1 MGPSASPLFAH
12 PTLMMLTQA
21 QIDDEIL
28 FWLGQQEREH
38 MFFLVLGL
46 QDPALQTE
54 ATRLLR
60 AYEEAAHRR
69 DVRALLV
76 LAPSSQALKKAVL
89 QAAQER
95 WVGWLYPSFVE
106 HMMEEI
112 DYALARTRRDLLPRD
127 ITCFWAKERSETAST
142 AAKWLDSTET
152 QLTTQALR
160 HPPILRGIFAACRKP
175 STWAV
180 PLNALQAM
188 TSLERTNASLNRLL
202 ESTGLA
208 KSKNIIHPLWMQHE
222 LREGQRAQATMQGIY
237 PQLCK
242 GNS

>member
-1 MGPSASPLFAH
+1 
-12 PTLMMLTQA
+12 MMLTQA

-38 MFFLVLGL
+38 MLFLAMGI
-46 QDPALQTE
+46 QDPALHAE

-60 AYEEAAHRR
+60 AYEEAAQRR
-69 DVRALLV
+69 DIRGLLA

-89 QAAQER
+89 QAAKER

-127 ITCFWAKERSETAST
+127 IACFWAKERSETAGVV
-142 AAKWLDSTET
+142 AKWLDPTET
-152 QLTTQALR
+152 QLATQALR

-180 PLNALQAM
+180 PLNAIQAM

-202 ESTGLA
+202 ESPELA

-222 LREGQRAQATMQGIY
+222 LREGQRAQMVLQNLYA
-237 PQLCK
+237 PPPL
-242 GNS
+242 SPPLPS